1 LQKEEKITDNLNHD
15 NYRFMVTNPIE
26 AILIHDFEGNIV
38 DVNQITSE
46 ITGYSKDELLQMK
59 IFDMDLNLKTK
70 HHEEIWSELKQEKPL
85 SIDYGQL
92 NHRDGK
98 IVEIVTNNCLLKEDD
113 QDLIFSAIF
122 DISHHVQMGNLLK
135 ESDAKYKSLFEL
147 NPDYTVFINPEGQIL
162 DVNNAALKDLGH
174 ELEHIKGLTFTE
186 LGLFHPEDKIN
197 SRQEIIKRIIES
209 NQEEPFIM
217 RFIDKNG
224 KTHCCQTHLVP
235 IKVEEN
241 LIGYQGVGHDI
252 TELKMTEEK
261 LKNSLAE
268 KETLLREIHHRVK
281 NNMQI
286 ISSLLSME
294 TQYVKEEETV
304 NVLKESQNRIRSMAM
319 VHEKLYQSQDL
330 TNINIRDYILSLV
343 SDLFYSYHIQK
354 DQITLVTDVDDIKL
368 NLETAMPC
376 GLIICELVS
385 NSLKYAFP
393 ERQKGKVEIILK
405 LIGET
410 MHLTINDNGIGLP
423 SKDYLNEETLG
434 LQLVQ
439 NLTNQLDGT
448 IKLDLKKGT
457 KFEIIFQES
466 EYKTRT

>member
-1 LQKEEKITDNLNHD
+1 MQNNDKINLTNNLNNE
-15 NYRFMVTNPIE
+15 NYVFGVKNPNQ

-38 DVNQITSE
+38 DVNEITTE
-46 ITGYSKDELLQMK
+46 LTGYSKNELLQMK
-59 IFDMDLNLKTK
+59 IFDMDLMTSA
-70 HHEEIWSELKQEKPL
+70 HEEIWSELKQDKHL
-85 SIDYGQL
+85 SVGFGQL

-98 IVEIVTNNCLLKEDD
+98 IVEILANNCLLNNDE

-122 DISHHVQMGNLLK
+122 DITHHVKIGNMLK

-147 NPDYTVFINPEGQIL
+147 NPDYTVFINPEGKIL
-162 DVNNAALKDLGH
+162 DVNDATLKDLGH
-174 ELEHIKGLTFTE
+174 DLEHIKGLTFTE
-186 LGLFHPEDKIN
+186 LGLFHPEDEIK
-197 SRQEIIKRIIES
+197 SRHEIIKRIIES

-224 KTHCCQTHLVP
+224 KTHCCQTHLIP

-330 TNINIRDYILSLV
+330 TNINIHDYILSLV
-343 SDLFYSYHIQK
+343 SNLFYSYHIQK

-393 ERQKGKVEIILK
+393 EKQKGKVEIIVK
-405 LIGET
+405 LSEDTI
-410 MHLTINDNGIGLP
+410 HLTICDDGIGLP
-423 SKDYLNEETLG
+423 NKDYLNEETLG

-448 IKLDLKKGT
+448 IKLDLNQGT
-457 KFEIIFQES
+457 KFEIFFKES

>member
-1 LQKEEKITDNLNHD
+1 
-15 NYRFMVTNPIE
+15 MVTNPIE

-98 IVEIVTNNCLLKEDD
+98 IVEIVTNNCLLKDDD

-162 DVNNAALKDLGH
+162 DVNNVALKDLGH
-174 ELEHIKGLTFTE
+174 DLEYIKGLTFTE

-209 NQEEPFIM
+209 NPEEPFIM

-268 KETLLREIHHRVK
+268 KEYTAPGNPSPREEQHADHF
-281 NNMQI
+281 QF
-286 ISSLLSME
+286 
-294 TQYVKEEETV
+294 TQHGNT
-304 NVLKESQNRIRSMAM
+304 IR
-319 VHEKLYQSQDL
+319 E
-330 TNINIRDYILSLV
+330 R
-343 SDLFYSYHIQK
+343 
-354 DQITLVTDVDDIKL
+354 
-368 NLETAMPC
+368 
-376 GLIICELVS
+376 GR
-385 NSLKYAFP
+385 NS
-393 ERQKGKVEIILK
+393 
-405 LIGET
+405 
-410 MHLTINDNGIGLP
+410 
-423 SKDYLNEETLG
+423 
-434 LQLVQ
+434 
-439 NLTNQLDGT
+439 
-448 IKLDLKKGT
+448 
-457 KFEIIFQES
+457 
-466 EYKTRT
+466 

>member
-1 LQKEEKITDNLNHD
+1 
-15 NYRFMVTNPIE
+15 MVTNPIE

-38 DVNQITSE
+38 DVNQITTE

-70 HHEEIWSELKQEKPL
+70 PHEEIWSELKQEKPL

-98 IVEIVTNNCLLKEDD
+98 IVEIVTNNCLLKNDD

-122 DISHHVQMGNLLK
+122 DVSHHVKMGTLLK

-147 NPDYTVFINPEGQIL
+147 NPDYTVFINPEGKIL
-162 DVNNAALKDLGH
+162 DVNAAALNDLGH
-174 ELEHIKGLTFTE
+174 DLEHIKGLTFTE
-186 LGLFHPEDKIN
+186 LGLFHPEDKISN
-197 SRQEIIKRIIES
+197 RQEIIKRIIKS
-209 NQEEPFIM
+209 NREEPFIM

-261 LKNSLAE
+261 LKASLAE

-294 TQYVKEEETV
+294 TQYVKHEETV
-304 NVLKESQNRIRSMAM
+304 NVLKESQNRIKSMAM

-330 TNINIRDYILSLV
+330 TNINIHDYILSLV
-343 SDLFYSYHIQK
+343 SNLFYSYNVQK
-354 DQITLVTDVDDIKL
+354 DQITLVTDIDDIKL

-376 GLIICELVS
+376 GLILCELVS

-393 ERQKGKVEIILK
+393 ERQQGKVEIILK
-405 LIGET
+405 LSEDT
-410 MHLTINDNGIGLP
+410 MHLTISDNGIGLP
-423 SKDYLNEETLG
+423 SKDYLNHETLG

-448 IKLDLKKGT
+448 IELDLSHGT
-457 KFEIIFQES
+457 QFKIIFKEA

>member
-1 LQKEEKITDNLNHD
+1 
-15 NYRFMVTNPIE
+15 
-26 AILIHDFEGNIV
+26 
-38 DVNQITSE
+38 
-46 ITGYSKDELLQMK
+46 
-59 IFDMDLNLKTK
+59 
-70 HHEEIWSELKQEKPL
+70 
-85 SIDYGQL
+85 
-92 NHRDGK
+92 
-98 IVEIVTNNCLLKEDD
+98 
-113 QDLIFSAIF
+113 
-122 DISHHVQMGNLLK
+122 
-135 ESDAKYKSLFEL
+135 
-147 NPDYTVFINPEGQIL
+147 
-162 DVNNAALKDLGH
+162 
-174 ELEHIKGLTFTE
+174 
-186 LGLFHPEDKIN
+186 
-197 SRQEIIKRIIES
+197 
-209 NQEEPFIM
+209 
-217 RFIDKNG
+217 
-224 KTHCCQTHLVP
+224 
-235 IKVEEN
+235 
-241 LIGYQGVGHDI
+241 
-252 TELKMTEEK
+252 MTEEK

-393 ERQKGKVEIILK
+393 EKQKGKVEIILK

-410 MHLTINDNGIGLP
+410 MHLTISDNGIGLP

-448 IKLDLKKGT
+448 IKLDLKQGT
-457 KFEIIFQES
+457 RFEIIFQES
-466 EYKTRT
+466 DYKTRT